1 MLTKRNK
8 RILAS
13 PIVGRVIVLN
23 GYIMQ
28 HRPDACK
35 MIQRIYVAK
44 IIADA
49 SLLFLYA
56 IRQLRGKD
64 YVKRTIELC
73 EEIEAQ
79 AYLVANLQNGW
90 KMKVAADIN
99 VMTEEIVSQV
109 EAFSQSQNHQ
119 LPEEA
124 G

>member
-13 PIVGRVIVLN
+13 PIIGRVIVLN
-23 GYIMQ
+23 RFIAQ
-28 HRPDACK
+28 RRSDACK
-35 MIQRIYVAK
+35 MIQRIYVSK
-44 IIADA
+44 IVSDA

-64 YVKRTIELC
+64 YAKRVVELC

-109 EAFSQSQNHQ
+109 EAISNSQNHQ
-119 LPEEA
+119 LLEEV
-124 G
+124 